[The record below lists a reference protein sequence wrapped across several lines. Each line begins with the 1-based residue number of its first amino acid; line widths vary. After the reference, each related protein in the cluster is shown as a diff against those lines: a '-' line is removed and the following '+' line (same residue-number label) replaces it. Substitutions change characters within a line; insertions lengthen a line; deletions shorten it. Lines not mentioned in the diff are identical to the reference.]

1 MSYEGP
7 KKLLLFLLSLAR
19 SRNCLVSIRFLQN
32 PLKAVEVVASPVGEA
47 RIPTDSGEVV
57 KIYVI
62 REDGLRIV
70 ANQVMEDG
78 QLKFSAMMPQTNIA
92 FQICAN
98 TKLKLGC
105 KVAFTLE
112 IYYNFSLTLT
122 PSLG

>member
-19 SRNCLVSIRFLQN
+19 SRNCLVSIRFLQD

-47 RIPTDSGEVV
+47 RIPTDIGEVV

-78 QLKFSAMMPQTNIA
+78 Q
-92 FQICAN
+92 
-98 TKLKLGC
+98 
-105 KVAFTLE
+105 
-112 IYYNFSLTLT
+112 
-122 PSLG
+122 